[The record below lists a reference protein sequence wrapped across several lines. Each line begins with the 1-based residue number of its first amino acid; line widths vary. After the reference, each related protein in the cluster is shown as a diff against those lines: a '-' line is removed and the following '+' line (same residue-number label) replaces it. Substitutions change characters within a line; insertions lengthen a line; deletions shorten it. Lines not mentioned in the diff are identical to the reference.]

1 MKFVFFLPLILSITA
16 GCAARPDSIPASFV
30 SHEKYAGRDCNQLSI
45 DMSNA
50 RNELQKYS
58 QLQNSKANTDAATVF
73 FILVPTSKLSGD
85 HAADV
90 AKWKGEVEAVETALI
105 RAGCRR

>member
-1 MKFVFFLPLILSITA
+1 MKSFILFPLFLGILA

-30 SHEKYAGRDCNQLSI
+30 SHEKYAGRDCGQLGI
-45 DMSNA
+45 DMANA
-50 RNELQKYS
+50 RSELQKYS